1 MAPAEPVSPP
11 SARENSAGVSPGSEP
26 PDAETR
32 ATRAKLRTAGLSV
45 IAACVLVLVKL
56 AAGLA
61 TGSLGLLA
69 EAAHSGTDLVAALLT
84 LFALRVAT
92 RPADEDHQY
101 GHGKAE
107 HLAAL
112 GESAFLA
119 LVSAF
124 IGYQALHRLLGAGE
138 HAVEATWWA
147 LAILGIVIVI
157 DASRATVSFRA
168 ARRYDSPALA
178 SNGLHFASDL
188 GGSTAVLIGLLFVGM
203 GYPSADAIAALLVAL
218 LVIVAAVRL
227 ATTSAQVLMDRA
239 PAEARA
245 AIQRALADLDD
256 SVQVRRVRTR
266 HAAGHH
272 FVDLVVGI
280 PSDTG
285 ITQAHATADDIERTV
300 RRTLPNTDVLVHVE
314 PLESASDLRERAAA
328 AAWSVPGVREIHNV
342 RVMHVGDGHELSLHV
357 KLPLDQTLEQAHDT
371 VTRLE
376 RQIRAAV
383 PEFAHVHTHIE
394 PLGRTDWT
402 TKASGDEVARDRELI
417 TEVVVRHTG
426 AEPSDVRFRDSD
438 RGRIALVT
446 ASLPGGQ
453 ALEAAHRRAGLI
465 EADVRDERPELA
477 DVIVHTEPS
486 GGAATG
492 DQPLPPTDPPTA

>member
-1 MAPAEPVSPP
+1 MRAGVAPAPVHV
-11 SARENSAGVSPGSEP
+11 A
-26 PDAETR
+26 
-32 ATRAKLRTAGLSV
+32 ATRAKLRTALLSV

-56 AAGLA
+56 VAGLA

-84 LFALRVAT
+84 LFALRVAA
-92 RPADEDHQY
+92 RPADEEHQY

-124 IGYQALHRLLGAGE
+124 IGYQALHRLFGDGAHDV
-138 HAVEATWWA
+138 HAAWWA
-147 LAILGIVIVI
+147 IAILGVVIAI
-157 DASRATVSFRA
+157 DASRTIASFRA

-188 GGSTAVLIGLLFVGM
+188 GGSTAVLVGLVFVGF
-203 GYPSADAIAALLVAL
+203 GYQSADAIAALLVAL
-218 LVIVAAVRL
+218 LVVVAAVRM

-245 AIQRALADLDD
+245 AIERAVTDLDD
-256 SVQVRRVRTR
+256 SVEVRRVRTR

-280 PSDTG
+280 PADAG

-300 RRTLPNTDVLVHVE
+300 RGALRNTDVLVHVE
-314 PLESASDLRERAAA
+314 PVESASDLRERAAA
-328 AAWSVPGVREIHNV
+328 AAWSVPEVREIHNV

-357 KLPLDQTLEQAHDT
+357 KLPLDQTLEAAHET

-376 RQIRAAV
+376 QRIRSSV
-383 PEFAHVHTHIE
+383 PEFSHVHTHIE
-394 PLGRTDWT
+394 PLGPTDWT
-402 TKASGDEVARDRELI
+402 IKASGDEVERDRALI

-426 AEPSDVRFRDSD
+426 AEPSDVRFRDSE

-446 ASLPGGQ
+446 AALPGGQ
-453 ALEAAHRRAGLI
+453 PLEVAHRRAGLI
-465 EADVRDERPELA
+465 EADVRERRPDLA

-486 GGAATG
+486 ESSVGGGGTAAGAT
-492 DQPLPPTDPPTA
+492 PSVS